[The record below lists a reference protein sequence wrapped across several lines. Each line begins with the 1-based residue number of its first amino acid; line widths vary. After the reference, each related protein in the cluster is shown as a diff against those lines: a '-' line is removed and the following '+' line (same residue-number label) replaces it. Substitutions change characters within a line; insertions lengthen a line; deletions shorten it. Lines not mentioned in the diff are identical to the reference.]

1 MAEITTKKA
10 AAEKIE
16 KVEKELRE
24 VFVPVD
30 PNNQKNDTLPVF
42 INGKGY
48 LVKRGVTAHVPQE
61 VYEVLKHK
69 RMTLR

>member
-10 AAEKIE
+10 VEKIE
-16 KVEKELRE
+16 KAENELRE
-24 VFVPVD
+24 VFVPID